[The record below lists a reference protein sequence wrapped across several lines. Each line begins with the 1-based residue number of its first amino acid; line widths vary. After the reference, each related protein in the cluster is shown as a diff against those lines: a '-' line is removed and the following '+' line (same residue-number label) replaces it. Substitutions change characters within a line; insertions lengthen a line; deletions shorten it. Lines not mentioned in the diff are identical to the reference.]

1 MTSLVENAIAREVLA
16 APDGKSGN
24 VVERVTLADGRALVV
39 KRLIR
44 GGDWLARATQDDG
57 RIAILWD
64 SGYLDRMPPAVN
76 HAVVSVETEADGWLV
91 VMEDVSRS
99 LIPDQTVVSRGAHRR
114 VMAAINAMA
123 EEFWGE
129 HTEGLCSLE
138 TRYAFLSPATAAREA
153 GGRNPVPELIG
164 RGWEV
169 FAEVVPAD
177 VADAVMTILER
188 PELLAAELS
197 RSEGSLIHGDLKFG
211 NLGFKDERVVMIDW
225 GDRAGFAPP
234 AVELALYLAINAT
247 RLDATHDELVADF
260 EAEMGERC
268 DASSLELALLGG
280 LVQLGWDKA
289 LAVTERDPGAMAR
302 EREDLDWWVARARA
316 GLEEWSPV

>member
-1 MTSLVENAIAREVLA
+1 MTSLIENAVNREVLA

-24 VVERVTLADGRALVV
+24 VVERVTLIDGRALIV
-39 KRLIR
+39 KRLSR
-44 GGDWLARATQDDG
+44 GGDWLARATLDDG
-57 RIAILWD
+57 RIALLWD
-64 SGYLDRMPPAVN
+64 SGYLARMPTVVH

-91 VMEDVSRS
+91 VMEDVSRA
-99 LIPDQTVVSRGAHRR
+99 LIPEQSLVSRDTSRR
-114 VMAAINAMA
+114 VMAAMSAMA

-129 HTEGLCSLE
+129 HVDGLCSLE

-153 GGRNPVPELIG
+153 DGENPVPKLIG

-177 VADAVMTILER
+177 VADAVIAILER
-188 PELLAAELS
+188 PDLLAAQLS

-211 NLGFKDERVVMIDW
+211 NLGVEGDRVVMIDW

-234 AVELALYLAINAT
+234 TVELAWYLAINAT
-247 RLDATHDELVADF
+247 RVEATHAELVADF
-260 EAEMGERC
+260 RLEMGERG
-268 DASSLELALLGG
+268 DDSSLELGLLGG

-289 LAVTERDPGAMAR
+289 LAVTERDKEAVAK
-302 EREDLDWWVARARA
+302 EREDLDWWVARARDA
-316 GLEEWSPV
+316 LEEWSPV

>member
-1 MTSLVENAIAREVLA
+1 MTSLMESAISREVLA

-24 VVERVTLADGRALVV
+24 VVERVTLADGRALIV
-39 KRLIR
+39 KRLSR
-44 GGDWLARATQDDG
+44 GGDWLARATLDDG
-57 RIAILWD
+57 RVALLWD
-64 SGYLDRMPPAVN
+64 SGYLARMPTVVH

-91 VMEDVSRS
+91 VMDDVSRA
-99 LIPDQTVVSRGAHRR
+99 LIQEQTLVTREANRR
-114 VMAAINAMA
+114 VMAAMRAMA

-129 HTEGLCSLE
+129 HADGFCSLE

-153 GGRNPVPELIG
+153 DGGNPVPKLIG

-177 VADAVMTILER
+177 VAEVVIAILEH
-188 PELLAAELS
+188 PKLLAAELS

-211 NLGFKDERVVMIDW
+211 NLGFEGNRVVMIDW

-234 AVELALYLAINAT
+234 SVEFAWYLAINAT
-247 RLDATHDELVADF
+247 RVEATHAELVADF
-260 EAEMGERC
+260 RSEMGERC
-268 DASSLELALLGG
+268 DDASLDLALLGG

-289 LAVTERDPGAMAR
+289 LAVTERDPQAMAK
-302 EREDLDWWVARARA
+302 ETEDLDWWVARARSA
-316 GLEEWSPV
+316 LEAWSPV

>member
-1 MTSLVENAIAREVLA
+1 MTSLIEDAIGREVLA

-24 VVERVTLADGRALVV
+24 VVERVTLADGRALIV
-39 KRLIR
+39 KRLSR
-44 GGDWLARATQDDG
+44 GGDWLARATLDDG
-57 RIAILWD
+57 RVALLWD
-64 SGYLDRMPPAVN
+64 SGYLARMPTAVH
-76 HAVVSVETEADGWLV
+76 HAVVSVETDADGWLV
-91 VMEDVSRS
+91 VMDDVSRA
-99 LIPDQTVVSRGAHRR
+99 LIPEQTLVSRDACRR
-114 VMAAINAMA
+114 VMAAMRAMA

-129 HTEGLCSLE
+129 HADGFCSLE

-153 GGRNPVPELIG
+153 DGGNPVPKLIG

-177 VADAVMTILER
+177 VADAVIAILEQ

-211 NLGFKDERVVMIDW
+211 NLGFQGDRVVMIDW

-234 AVELALYLAINAT
+234 AVEFAWYLAINAT
-247 RLDATHDELVADF
+247 RVEATQTELVADF
-260 EAEMGERC
+260 RSEMGERY
-268 DASSLELALLGG
+268 DDESLDLALLGG

-289 LAVTERDPGAMAR
+289 LVVTERDPKAMAK
-302 EREDLDWWVARARA
+302 EIEDLNWWVARARA
-316 GLEEWSPV
+316 ALEVWSPV